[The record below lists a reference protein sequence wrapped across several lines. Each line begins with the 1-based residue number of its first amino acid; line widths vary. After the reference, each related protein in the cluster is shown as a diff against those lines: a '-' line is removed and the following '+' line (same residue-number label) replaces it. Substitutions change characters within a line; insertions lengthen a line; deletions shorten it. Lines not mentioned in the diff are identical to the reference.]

1 MVENV
6 AISHRWRDRPS
17 ITATKKTHHGL
28 QVVLHFTLPTSPH
41 LLKMKNSAGRNLFF
55 QNEKRETLDGPC
67 CGFLDFLF
75 SAPSFHSTLFGTR
88 EQFLLWVFSF
98 SKQSGKGGMQSD
110 WHKKFGIFIFVL
122 FFPFIYKRK
131 CRQVENLIEKKK
143 KKRKKT
149 KTNARDDNWKYW
161 PMQLG
166 SRCLVLFSFARSH
179 YCAILFFSS
188 FSNTNERELTNTNEI
203 DFIRGS
209 IPPHRSCHAENVF
222 FSFAPFVYDFPVH
235 QRYSHHERCPS
246 DFSCFM
252 QIYPPASFYF
262 SRRWCIPSIVYD
274 FLFLFFQHFV
284 LSFIYYYFFLPG
296 SNLKNNTPEISFVF
310 CL

>member
-1 MVENV
+1 MKRERPLTVRAVASLISYSALHHFIQLYLVLENNFCYGFFLFPN
-6 AISHRWRDRPS
+6 R
-17 ITATKKTHHGL
+17 
-28 QVVLHFTLPTSPH
+28 
-41 LLKMKNSAGRNLFF
+41 AGRGVCKVIDTKSLASLFLSYF
-55 QNEKRETLDGPC
+55 
-67 CGFLDFLF
+67 FL
-75 SAPSFHSTLFGTR
+75 SFIKESVVNWRIKLR
-88 EQFLLWVFSF
+88 
-98 SKQSGKGGMQSD
+98 
-110 WHKKFGIFIFVL
+110 
-122 FFPFIYKRK
+122 R
-131 CRQVENLIEKKK
+131 RR

>member
-1 MVENV
+1 MVENM

-55 QNEKRETLDGPC
+55 KMKRERPLTVRAVASLISYSALHHFIQLYLVLENNFC
-67 CGFLDFLF
+67 YGF
-75 SAPSFHSTLFGTR
+75 
-88 EQFLLWVFSF
+88 FSF
-98 SKQSGKGGMQSD
+98 SKQGGKGGMQSD